1 LNLQGLTGVSTADLG
16 LRFNVVSL
24 LPDATLVLFVLAL
37 TASGAPAESPKPGAV
52 LAAIDKLNAQRVAAM
67 LALVLIASLILHP
80 FQFSLVRL
88 LEGYW
93 ESSRIGRPLSALGK
107 ELHRR
112 RRQRL
117 DQLAHDPQTPQEQE
131 RQQWAKEMLDQYPDE
146 DRLLPTRL
154 GNTLRAAEDEAGAR
168 YKLPTVT
175 IMPRLYP
182 YFSDRFAAVYVDRR
196 NQLDA
201 AVRFCA
207 ILALAAVISGAML
220 LTNGGAWRV
229 LPVAIAVLTWVSYQ
243 AALRAAANFGQ
254 ALFVAFDLHRFDMIK
269 ALHYT
274 LPANRPEELDFN
286 QRLGEFFTG
295 DELPHDIYDHGDQK

>member
-37 TASGAPAESPKPGAV
+37 TASGAPTEPPKPGAV
-52 LAAIDKLNAQRVAAM
+52 LAAIDELNAERVAAI
-67 LALVLIASLILHP
+67 LALVLVASLILHP

-107 ELHRR
+107 ELQRR

-117 DQLAHDPQTPQEQE
+117 DLVAHDPQTPQEHD
-131 RQQWAKEMLDQYPDE
+131 RKQWAQEMFDQYPDE

-168 YKLPTVT
+168 YELPTVA

-182 YFSDRFAAVYVDRR
+182 HFSDRFAAVYVDRR

-207 ILALAAVISGAML
+207 VLALAAVISAAL
-220 LTNGGAWRV
+220 LLPNGGAWRA
-229 LPVAIAVLTWVSYQ
+229 LPLAVALLTWIAYQ

-254 ALFVAFDLHRFDMIK
+254 ALFVAFDLHRFDMIR
-269 ALHYT
+269 ALHYP
-274 LPANRPEELDFN
+274 LPANRAEEQDFN
-286 QRLGEFFTG
+286 QRLGGFFTG
-295 DELPHDIYDHGDQK
+295 DELPHDLYDHRD